1 MRCSSFIPFVVCF
14 FSEFLLTIC
23 PLKMP
28 KFCFAWFEAISSTGF
43 LGLFLSPR
51 SEVLVEALKSLF
63 VFLKPVSENYAFSE
77 PSFVLY
83 KGALKLMAVIL
94 HDCPAFLV
102 QNHIQ
107 LCLEIPKEFVQ
118 LRNIILAAVPDSLPT
133 DSLPDPLAPGLKIDT
148 LAGIKSRPEL
158 PADFIINCLEPSLAS
173 LVDECLG
180 SVIGAS
186 PTMISQILSQISSSS
201 ETDGIELV
209 NFIALRVN
217 SAFSESSFKSA
228 SGLLC
233 SLLSAAPSA
242 AVRFSLLT
250 GIVNHL
256 RYPNYLTYFFSCV
269 LLQAFR
275 STSGPSSDQQVKSQ
289 LVRVLL
295 ERLVVY
301 RPHPWGLMITFM
313 ELIRNP
319 EYRFWSQP
327 LVKASPELE
336 RMFDTV
342 AKSCLVK

>member
-1 MRCSSFIPFVVCF
+1 
-14 FSEFLLTIC
+14 LLTIS

-28 KFCFAWFEAISSTGF
+28 KFCFAWFEAVSSTGF
-43 LGLFLSPR
+43 LGLFLSTQ
-51 SEVLVEALKSLF
+51 SEVLLEALKALF
-63 VFLKPVSENYAFSE
+63 TFMKPVSEAYAFAE
-77 PSFVLY
+77 PSYVLY
-83 KGALKLMAVIL
+83 KGSLKLMAVIL

-107 LCLEIPKEFVQ
+107 LCLCIPKEFVQ
-118 LRNIILAAVPDSLPT
+118 LRNIILAAVPESLSS

-148 LAGIKSRPEL
+148 LPGIKGRPEL
-158 PADFIINCLEPSLAS
+158 PAAFITSCLDPLLSGLI
-173 LVDECLG
+173 DECLG
-180 SVIGAS
+180 SAIAAS
-186 PTMISQILSQISSSS
+186 TTLVSQILNKISG
-201 ETDGIELV
+201 ETDGIEVV
-209 NFIALRVN
+209 NFVALRVN
-217 SAFSESSFKSA
+217 SAFSEASFKTA

-233 SLLSAAPSA
+233 SLLAGSGNAS
-242 AVRFSLLT
+242 VRFGLLT
-250 GIVNHL
+250 GMVNHL

-275 STSGPSSDQQVKSQ
+275 LSGTLEQQLKSQ

-336 RMFDTV
+336 RMFETV
-342 AKSCLVK
+342 AKSCLVN

>member
-1 MRCSSFIPFVVCF
+1 MK
-14 FSEFLLTIC
+14 L
-23 PLKMP
+23 P

-43 LGLFLSPR
+43 LGLFLAS
-51 SEVLVEALKSLF
+51 SQSGEVLLEALRALF
-63 VFLKPVSENYAFSE
+63 SFMKPVSEAYAFAE
-77 PSFVLY
+77 PSYVLY
-83 KGALKLMAVIL
+83 KGTLKLMAVIL

-107 LCLEIPKEFVQ
+107 LCLAIPKEFVQ
-118 LRNIILAAVPDSLPT
+118 LRNIILAAVPDSLSS

-148 LAGIKSRPEL
+148 LPGIKGRPEL
-158 PADFIINCLEPSLAS
+158 PASFIVGCLDPALSALIDESLN
-173 LVDECLG
+173 
-180 SVIGAS
+180 SVIAPS
-186 PTMISQILSQISSSS
+186 PALIAQILMKITG
-201 ETDGIELV
+201 ETEGIEVV

-217 SAFSESSFKSA
+217 TAFSEASFKIASA
-228 SGLLC
+228 LLC
-233 SLLSAAPSA
+233 SLLAGAGMAS
-242 AVRFSLLT
+242 VRFGLLT
-250 GIVNHL
+250 GMVNHL

-275 STSGPSSDQQVKSQ
+275 LTGASFEQQLKSQ

-336 RMFDTV
+336 RMFETV
-342 AKSCLVK
+342 AKSCLVN

>member
-1 MRCSSFIPFVVCF
+1 
-14 FSEFLLTIC
+14 
-23 PLKMP
+23 MP

-43 LGLFLSPR
+43 LGLFLQSQ
-51 SEVLVEALKSLF
+51 SEVLLEALKELF
-63 VFLKPVSENYAFSE
+63 TFMKPVSEAYAFAE
-77 PSFVLY
+77 PSYVLY

-102 QNHIQ
+102 QHHVQ
-107 LCLEIPKEFVQ
+107 LCLCIPKEFVQ
-118 LRNIILAAVPDSLPT
+118 LRNIILAAVPDSLSA

-148 LAGIKSRPEL
+148 LPGIKGRPEL
-158 PADFIINCLEPSLAS
+158 PAAFITGCLDPALSGLI
-173 LVDECLG
+173 DECLG
-180 SVIGAS
+180 SVIAAS
-186 PTMISQILSQISSSS
+186 PASISQLLSKIAG
-201 ETDGIELV
+201 ECEAIEV
-209 NFIALRVN
+209 INFVALRVN
-217 SAFSESSFKSA
+217 SAFSEASFKTA

-233 SLLSAAPSA
+233 SLLQAAGNVNAS
-242 AVRFSLLT
+242 VRYGLLT
-250 GIVNHL
+250 GMANHL

-275 STSGPSSDQQVKSQ
+275 LSGPAEQQLKSQ

-336 RMFDTV
+336 RMFETV
-342 AKSCLVK
+342 AKSCLVN